1 MSNESKVPDQ
11 AIDLFKYE
19 LDTLMDRGVNLKKRS
34 FTLTGPVN
42 LDMFHRVDACLN
54 IFEGQDED
62 TITITLCS
70 EGGEIYPAL
79 AIVGR
84 IKASPCKVTIVAV
97 GQIMSAAT
105 IIFASADKRIA
116 SRYTSF
122 MFHQIEASLPENN
135 LAATR
140 IELEQTERE
149 NELFCKILAEE
160 TKSDFKYWHDL
171 VSSGQNVY
179 MTSAQCKDAGLVDK
193 VI

>member
-1 MSNESKVPDQ
+1 MSEKVPDQ

-42 LDMFHRVDACLN
+42 LDMFHRVDGCLN
-54 IFEGQDED
+54 IFEGQDD
-62 TITITLCS
+62 DPITITLCS

-84 IKASPCKVTIVAV
+84 IKASPCKITIVAM

-105 IIFASADKRIA
+105 IIFASGDKRIA

-122 MFHQIEASLPENN
+122 MFHQIEASLPESN
-135 LAATR
+135 LTDTR
-140 IELEQTERE
+140 NELEQAERE
-149 NELFCKILAEE
+149 NDLFCKILEEE
-160 TKSDFKYWHDL
+160 TKADFKYWNDL
-171 VSSGQNVY
+171 VSSGRNAY
-179 MTSAQCKDAGLVDK
+179 MSAQQCKDVGLVDK
-193 VI
+193 II